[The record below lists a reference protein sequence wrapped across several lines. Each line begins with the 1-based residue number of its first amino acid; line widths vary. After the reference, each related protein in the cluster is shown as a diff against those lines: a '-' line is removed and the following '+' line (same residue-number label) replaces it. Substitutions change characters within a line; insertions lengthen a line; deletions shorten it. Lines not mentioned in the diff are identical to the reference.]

1 MTKQDIQEAWD
12 SISKN
17 EAKER
22 ADDIMVSMSEEVAN
36 LAKKDQAEK
45 EADKEQEELDH
56 ILNAH
61 MAEYKNALENTLTAI
76 MEGTNE

>member
-1 MTKQDIQEAWD
+1 M
-12 SISKN
+12 KN

-22 ADDIMVSMSEEVAN
+22 ADDIMLDMSEEVAN

-45 EADKEQEELDH
+45 ESDKEQEEINQ

-61 MAEYKNALENTLTAI
+61 MSQYKTALEDTLTAI

>member
-1 MTKQDIQEAWD
+1 MK
-12 SISKN
+12 S

-22 ADDIMVSMSEEVAN
+22 ADDIMLDMSEEVAN

-45 EADKEQEELDH
+45 EADKEQEEINQL
-56 ILNAH
+56 LNAQ
-61 MAEYKNALENTLTAI
+61 MSVYKDALEDTLTAI

>member
-1 MTKQDIQEAWD
+1 MLD
-12 SISKN
+12 
-17 EAKER
+17 
-22 ADDIMVSMSEEVAN
+22 MSEEVAN

-45 EADKEQEELDH
+45 ESDKEQEEINQ

-61 MAEYKNALENTLTAI
+61 MSQYKTALEDTLTAI